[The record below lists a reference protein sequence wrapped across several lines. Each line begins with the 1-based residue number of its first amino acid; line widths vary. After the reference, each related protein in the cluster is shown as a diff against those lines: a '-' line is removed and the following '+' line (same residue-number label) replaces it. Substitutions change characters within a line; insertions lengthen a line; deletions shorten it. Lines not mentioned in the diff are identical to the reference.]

1 MSQTVSVP
9 LDAAAEG
16 CSVGA
21 DPGETG
27 TEGAVVAPPP
37 QAASPTSAM
46 SASGV
51 NLVAFIFWNS
61 SS

>member
-16 CSVGA
+16 CSVDVDPVPAGA
-21 DPGETG
+21 L
-27 TEGAVVAPPP
+27 EGAVVAPPP
-37 QAASPTSAM
+37 HAASPTSAM

-51 NLVAFIFWNS
+51 NLVAFIF
-61 SS
+61 